1 MIGPHPAMTQIEAI
15 VEPDGKTDDVRWE
28 SIAFVCAH
36 PQILTMMSG
45 LTCQYQKKGS

>member
-15 VEPDGKTDDVRWE
+15 VEPDGITDDVRWE

-36 PQILTMMSG
+36 PHILTMMSG
-45 LTCQYQKKGS
+45 LTCQYRKN